1 MNNAEIVEVLNDL
14 IRINNDRIE
23 GYKRAIGEVKDIDV
37 DLKDLFSRFI
47 ANSENHRSILS
58 QKVASLDGEVETG
71 TTNSGKIYR
80 FWMDMKAS
88 FSGDNRQAALESCE
102 FGEDAAQK
110 AYNEA
115 LDAYRNLP
123 ADVLE
128 LITTQK
134 SELRQDHDLIKQLRD
149 REKISN

>member
-14 IRINNDRIE
+14 IRINNDRVE
-23 GYKRAIGEVKDIDV
+23 GYRRAISEVKDIDS

-47 ANSENHRSILS
+47 ANSENHRSRLS

-80 FWMDMKAS
+80 VWMDMKAS

-110 AYNEA
+110 AYKEA
-115 LDAYRNLP
+115 LDAYQNLP
-123 ADVLE
+123 ANVLE
-128 LITTQK
+128 LITEQK
-134 SELRQDHDLIKQLRD
+134 AELRQDHDLIKQL
-149 REKISN
+149 

>member
-14 IRINNDRIE
+14 IRINNDRVE
-23 GYKRAIGEVKDIDV
+23 GYRRAISEVKDIDS

-47 ANSENHRSILS
+47 ANSENHRSRLS

-80 FWMDMKAS
+80 VWMDMKAS

-110 AYNEA
+110 AYKEA
-115 LDAYRNLP
+115 LDAYQNLP
-123 ADVLE
+123 ANVLE
-128 LITTQK
+128 LITEQK
-134 SELRQDHDLIKQLRD
+134 AELRQDHDLIKQLRD
-149 REKISN
+149 KEKAAN

>member
-1 MNNAEIVEVLNDL
+1 MNNPEIVEVLNDL

-110 AYNEA
+110 AYKEA
-115 LDAYRNLP
+115 LDAYQNLP
-123 ADVLE
+123 VDVLE

-134 SELRQDHDLIKQLRD
+134 SELRRDHDLIKQLRD